1 MNASDGPG
9 HEACRARGHHTLRG
23 SWRALD
29 ADVRRF
35 LRETRGTGEGRVGAL
50 TRVSALTTPQ
60 GLVVL
65 LHRLSHLLW
74 VRGWRR
80 LAELVHWANHLLHKV
95 SIRPDSCLDGGLW
108 VPHPP
113 SVAFH
118 GTGGR
123 DVGLYADSACL
134 PVDPSSRRLG
144 RRGRGRRFARRRTHH
159 RRSPGR
165 VDCWPP
171 SGSSA
176 AVQTPLEPGRGR
188 PSIPHGV
195 RRSIPGVAVAA
206 PRGS

>member
-74 VRGWRR
+74 VRGWHR

-134 PVDPSSRRLG
+134 PVDPLAAASAAEGPRLG
-144 RRGRGRRFARRRTHH
+144 DGVIVGTH
-159 RRSPGR
+159 
-165 VDCWPP
+165 
-171 SGSSA
+171 
-176 AVQTPLEPGRGR
+176 
-188 PSIPHGV
+188 
-195 RRSIPGVAVAA
+195 VAVIGPVAMGDGAKLPFKIVLRADA
-206 PRGS
+206 PPGSVGASRATRARVRPARP